1 MEHIVL
7 EYDEST
13 RTALVVATSGGRE
26 PVLSG
31 HASPY
36 IVADGYDFESRSWGA
51 GHYFTDIAEAKI
63 DYERSCRHPYP
74 LAEGKLR
81 DDEFCT
87 IRWCREDIAEAL
99 SEYLA
104 YPIPATE
111 KNIDAAIGQLMAH
124 DSFQDRSIEDGWETI
139 GGIIV
144 EDELD
149 LGFSTKQGADF
160 YRDAF
165 GLSNF
170 TEAVVW
176 PSSEGDAAFVMTS
189 AVDSEDGDLAVYKID
204 ADLIGDSKI
213 TVDDI
218 ERLGGKRELCVYKH
232 GFDGIEAIRAFA
244 NRVAVDRFDER
255 FGVNNLYGELP
266 DLAPTLRK
274 VNFYRRIYD
283 LLGDINGPCCGT
295 AWASEDSSLVYF
307 AVADEA
313 DGLTVFHIPSAA
325 LAQIDRRD
333 QGDLHEFA
341 GAIRDLHVDDAY
353 AENSRVLEFA
363 RNSPAAASFGS
374 GAEPEFGFYGVVYL
388 YREDGKINFSA
399 AVDSFAFKADTRDL
413 AALRELSDAELASEI
428 EKAGTAMTERVDAHM
443 SHVHGLGGTE
453 ADSAAYYAARKWH
466 ADLQFE
472 SARRLHASTDRGQR
486 ESGRDPQAM
495 ANAAVKAASE
505 RDGGTVEHGGNKHQ

>member
-7 EYDEST
+7 EYDENT

-87 IRWCREDIAEAL
+87 IRWCREDIAAAL

-149 LGFSTKQGADF
+149 LGFSTKQGVDF

-204 ADLIGDSKI
+204 ADLIGDSEI

-274 VNFYRRIYD
+274 VTEDAR
-283 LLGDINGPCCGT
+283 T
-295 AWASEDSSLVYF
+295 AV
-307 AVADEA
+307 
-313 DGLTVFHIPSAA
+313 
-325 LAQIDRRD
+325 Q
-333 QGDLHEFA
+333 
-341 GAIRDLHVDDAY
+341 
-353 AENSRVLEFA
+353 
-363 RNSPAAASFGS
+363 
-374 GAEPEFGFYGVVYL
+374 
-388 YREDGKINFSA
+388 
-399 AVDSFAFKADTRDL
+399 DTQDL

-428 EKAGTAMTERVDAHM
+428 EKAGAAMTERVDAHM

-495 ANAAVKAASE
+495 ANAAAKAAKG
-505 RDGGTVEHGGNKHQ
+505 RDGDAAGHDGIKH

>member
-7 EYDEST
+7 EYDENT

-87 IRWCREDIAEAL
+87 IRWCREDVAAAL

-111 KNIDAAIGQLMAH
+111 KNIDTAIGQLMAH
-124 DSFQDRSIEDGWETI
+124 DNFQDRSIEDGWETI

-149 LGFSTKQGADF
+149 LGLSTKQGVDF

-204 ADLIGDSKI
+204 AGLIGDSEI

-218 ERLGGKRELCVYKH
+218 ERLGGKRELCVHKH

-255 FGVNNLYGELP
+255 FGVNNLYGDLP

-274 VNFYRRIYD
+274 VTEDAR
-283 LLGDINGPCCGT
+283 T
-295 AWASEDSSLVYF
+295 AVQQ
-307 AVADEA
+307 
-313 DGLTVFHIPSAA
+313 P
-325 LAQIDRRD
+325 
-333 QGDLHEFA
+333 
-341 GAIRDLHVDDAY
+341 
-353 AENSRVLEFA
+353 
-363 RNSPAAASFGS
+363 
-374 GAEPEFGFYGVVYL
+374 
-388 YREDGKINFSA
+388 
-399 AVDSFAFKADTRDL
+399 
-413 AALRELSDAELASEI
+413 
-428 EKAGTAMTERVDAHM
+428 
-443 SHVHGLGGTE
+443 
-453 ADSAAYYAARKWH
+453 
-466 ADLQFE
+466 
-472 SARRLHASTDRGQR
+472 
-486 ESGRDPQAM
+486 RDPQAI
-495 ANAAVKAASE
+495 AAAALSAAE
-505 RDGGTVEHGGNKHQ
+505 GGAKGAVELVGNKRGGPLSRRAVPAATFFRVGVSIWMVLSMSSSSSTSTSPGAPSSPAPSTGSCRPSTGTTRPTSSPWDTTIRLATGRTARYSTTS

>member
-7 EYDEST
+7 EYDENT
-13 RTALVVATSGGRE
+13 RTALVVATSGGHE

-51 GHYFTDIAEAKI
+51 GHYFTDIAQAKI

-81 DDEFCT
+81 GDEFCT
-87 IRWCREDIAEAL
+87 IRWCRDDVAEAFSDFL
-99 SEYLA
+99 S
-104 YPIPATE
+104 YPVPATE

-149 LGFSTKQGADF
+149 LGFSTKQGVDF

-204 ADLIGDSKI
+204 ADLIGDSEI

-274 VNFYRRIYD
+274 VTEDAR
-283 LLGDINGPCCGT
+283 T
-295 AWASEDSSLVYF
+295 AV
-307 AVADEA
+307 
-313 DGLTVFHIPSAA
+313 
-325 LAQIDRRD
+325 Q
-333 QGDLHEFA
+333 
-341 GAIRDLHVDDAY
+341 
-353 AENSRVLEFA
+353 
-363 RNSPAAASFGS
+363 
-374 GAEPEFGFYGVVYL
+374 
-388 YREDGKINFSA
+388 
-399 AVDSFAFKADTRDL
+399 DTQDL

-428 EKAGTAMTERVDAHM
+428 EKAGAAMTERVDAHM

-495 ANAAVKAASE
+495 ANAAAKAAKG
-505 RDGGTVEHGGNKHQ
+505 RDGDAAGHDGIKH

>member
-274 VNFYRRIYD
+274 VTEDAR
-283 LLGDINGPCCGT
+283 T
-295 AWASEDSSLVYF
+295 AVQQPRDPQAIAAAAL
-307 AVADEA
+307 
-313 DGLTVFHIPSAA
+313 SAA
-325 LAQIDRRD
+325 E
-333 QGDLHEFA
+333 G
-341 GAIRDLHVDDAY
+341 GAKGAVEHVG
-353 AENSRVLEFA
+353 N
-363 RNSPAAASFGS
+363 
-374 GAEPEFGFYGVVYL
+374 
-388 YREDGKINFSA
+388 NFSA

-495 ANAAVKAASE
+495 ANAAVKAAKG
-505 RDGGTVEHGGNKHQ
+505 RDGDAAGHDGIIH

>member
-7 EYDEST
+7 EYDENT

-87 IRWCREDIAEAL
+87 IRWCREDVAAAL

-111 KNIDAAIGQLMAH
+111 KNIDTAIGQLMAH
-124 DSFQDRSIEDGWETI
+124 DNFQDRSIEDGWETI

-149 LGFSTKQGADF
+149 LGLSTKQGVDF

-204 ADLIGDSKI
+204 AGLIGDSEI

-218 ERLGGKRELCVYKH
+218 ERLGGKRELCVHKH

-255 FGVNNLYGELP
+255 FGVNNLYGDLP

-274 VNFYRRIYD
+274 VTEDAR
-283 LLGDINGPCCGT
+283 T
-295 AWASEDSSLVYF
+295 AVQQPRDPQAIAAAAL
-307 AVADEA
+307 
-313 DGLTVFHIPSAA
+313 SAA
-325 LAQIDRRD
+325 EGLRGREYSLDGAMRRD
-333 QGDLHEFA
+333 DSA
-341 GAIRDLHVDDAY
+341 TSDIR
-353 AENSRVLEFA
+353 
-363 RNSPAAASFGS
+363 
-374 GAEPEFGFYGVVYL
+374 GF
-388 YREDGKINFSA
+388 
-399 AVDSFAFKADTRDL
+399 T
-413 AALRELSDAELASEI
+413 DAELANEI
-428 EKAGTAMTERVDAHM
+428 EKAGAAMTALVDAHM

-453 ADSAAYYAARKWH
+453 DNSAAYYAAQKRYSNLRLEK
-466 ADLQFE
+466 D
-472 SARRLHASTDRGQR
+472 RRLHAPINLGQR
-486 ESGRDPQAM
+486 ESPREPQAM
-495 ANAAVKAASE
+495 AAAAAKAALN
-505 RDGGTVEHGGNKHQ
+505 RDGAEFGRSCKKQ

>member
-13 RTALVVATSGGRE
+13 RTALVVATSNKRE

-111 KNIDAAIGQLMAH
+111 KNIDAAIGQLLAH

-165 GLSNF
+165 GLSNS
-170 TEAVVW
+170 TEAIVW
-176 PSSEGDAAFVMTS
+176 PSSEGDAAFVM
-189 AVDSEDGDLAVYKID
+189 AVPADSEDGDLAVYKID
-204 ADLIGDSKI
+204 ACLIGDDEI

-232 GFDGIEAIRAFA
+232 GFDGIEAIRNFA

-255 FGVNNLYGELP
+255 FGVNNLYGDLP

-274 VNFYRRIYD
+274 VTEGAR
-283 LLGDINGPCCGT
+283 T
-295 AWASEDSSLVYF
+295 
-307 AVADEA
+307 
-313 DGLTVFHIPSAA
+313 TVQTP
-325 LAQIDRRD
+325 
-333 QGDLHEFA
+333 
-341 GAIRDLHVDDAY
+341 
-353 AENSRVLEFA
+353 
-363 RNSPAAASFGS
+363 
-374 GAEPEFGFYGVVYL
+374 
-388 YREDGKINFSA
+388 
-399 AVDSFAFKADTRDL
+399 
-413 AALRELSDAELASEI
+413 
-428 EKAGTAMTERVDAHM
+428 
-443 SHVHGLGGTE
+443 
-453 ADSAAYYAARKWH
+453 
-466 ADLQFE
+466 
-472 SARRLHASTDRGQR
+472 
-486 ESGRDPQAM
+486 RDPQAI
-495 ANAAVKAASE
+495 AAAALSAAE
-505 RDGGTVEHGGNKHQ
+505 GGAKGAVEHVGNKR

>member
-124 DSFQDRSIEDGWETI
+124 DSFQDRSIEDE
-139 GGIIV
+139 
-144 EDELD
+144 
-149 LGFSTKQGADF
+149 
-160 YRDAF
+160 
-165 GLSNF
+165 
-170 TEAVVW
+170 
-176 PSSEGDAAFVMTS
+176 
-189 AVDSEDGDLAVYKID
+189 
-204 ADLIGDSKI
+204 
-213 TVDDI
+213 
-218 ERLGGKRELCVYKH
+218 
-232 GFDGIEAIRAFA
+232 
-244 NRVAVDRFDER
+244 
-255 FGVNNLYGELP
+255 
-266 DLAPTLRK
+266 
-274 VNFYRRIYD
+274 
-283 LLGDINGPCCGT
+283 
-295 AWASEDSSLVYF
+295 
-307 AVADEA
+307 
-313 DGLTVFHIPSAA
+313 
-325 LAQIDRRD
+325 
-333 QGDLHEFA
+333 
-341 GAIRDLHVDDAY
+341 
-353 AENSRVLEFA
+353 
-363 RNSPAAASFGS
+363 
-374 GAEPEFGFYGVVYL
+374 
-388 YREDGKINFSA
+388 INFSA

-495 ANAAVKAASE
+495 ANAAVKAAKG
-505 RDGGTVEHGGNKHQ
+505 RDGDAAGHDGIIH

>member
-7 EYDEST
+7 EYDENT
-13 RTALVVATSGGRE
+13 RTALVVATSGGHE

-51 GHYFTDIAEAKI
+51 GHYFTDIAQAKI

-81 DDEFCT
+81 GDEFCT
-87 IRWCREDIAEAL
+87 IRWCRDDVAEAFSDFL
-99 SEYLA
+99 S
-104 YPIPATE
+104 YPVPATE

-124 DSFQDRSIEDGWETI
+124 DGFQDRSIEDGWETI
-139 GGIIV
+139 SAIID
-144 EDELD
+144 EDALD
-149 LGFSTKQGADF
+149 LGISTKQGADF

-165 GLSNF
+165 GLSSF

-176 PSSEGDAAFVMTS
+176 PSSDRDAAFVM
-189 AVDSEDGDLAVYKID
+189 AVPADSEDGDLAVYKID
-204 ADLIGDSKI
+204 ACLIGDDEI

-232 GFDGIEAIRAFA
+232 GFDGIEAIRNFA

-255 FGVNNLYGELP
+255 FGVNNLYGDLP

-274 VNFYRRIYD
+274 VTEDAR
-283 LLGDINGPCCGT
+283 T
-295 AWASEDSSLVYF
+295 AVQQPRDPQAI
-307 AVADEA
+307 AA
-313 DGLTVFHIPSAA
+313 AA
-325 LAQIDRRD
+325 LSAD
-333 QGDLHEFA
+333 
-341 GAIRDLHVDDAY
+341 
-353 AENSRVLEFA
+353 
-363 RNSPAAASFGS
+363 
-374 GAEPEFGFYGVVYL
+374 
-388 YREDGKINFSA
+388 FSA

-495 ANAAVKAASE
+495 ANAAVKAAKG
-505 RDGGTVEHGGNKHQ
+505 RDGDAAGHDGIIH

>member
-111 KNIDAAIGQLMAH
+111 KNIDAAIRQLMAH

-274 VNFYRRIYD
+274 VTEDAR
-283 LLGDINGPCCGT
+283 T
-295 AWASEDSSLVYF
+295 AV
-307 AVADEA
+307 
-313 DGLTVFHIPSAA
+313 
-325 LAQIDRRD
+325 Q
-333 QGDLHEFA
+333 
-341 GAIRDLHVDDAY
+341 
-353 AENSRVLEFA
+353 
-363 RNSPAAASFGS
+363 
-374 GAEPEFGFYGVVYL
+374 
-388 YREDGKINFSA
+388 
-399 AVDSFAFKADTRDL
+399 

-495 ANAAVKAASE
+495 ANAAVKAAKG
-505 RDGGTVEHGGNKHQ
+505 RDGDAAGHDGIIH

>member
-274 VNFYRRIYD
+274 VTEDAR
-283 LLGDINGPCCGT
+283 T
-295 AWASEDSSLVYF
+295 AVQQPRDPQAIAAAAL
-307 AVADEA
+307 
-313 DGLTVFHIPSAA
+313 SAA
-325 LAQIDRRD
+325 E
-333 QGDLHEFA
+333 G
-341 GAIRDLHVDDAY
+341 GAKGAVEHVG
-353 AENSRVLEFA
+353 N
-363 RNSPAAASFGS
+363 
-374 GAEPEFGFYGVVYL
+374 
-388 YREDGKINFSA
+388 KINFSA

-495 ANAAVKAASE
+495 ANAAVKAAKG
-505 RDGGTVEHGGNKHQ
+505 RDGDAAGHDGIIH